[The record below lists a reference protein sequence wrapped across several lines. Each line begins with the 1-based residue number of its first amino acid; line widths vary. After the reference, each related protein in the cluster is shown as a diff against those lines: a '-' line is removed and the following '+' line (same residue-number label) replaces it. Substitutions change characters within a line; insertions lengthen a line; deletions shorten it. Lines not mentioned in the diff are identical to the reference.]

1 MRPSCGMSL
10 PFRYR
15 RNTITRYGNRIAILS
30 ELNEPRTPD
39 ACDGATGH
47 ATPMAE
53 RELMERFDMSRPMD
67 QIDNSSTKP
76 LQTEHH
82 GQMSSRRSQSDVRL
96 ENCESQARRDLPTSL
111 TASQHGPVTLLRLSR
126 PAKRNALDDATIAGI
141 ESFFSDPPEETRA
154 IILHGEGKH
163 FSAGADLSAVIDI
176 SAPASVRRSRSWYRA
191 FDRIENGRVP
201 VVAVLH
207 GGVIG
212 GGLELAAAA
221 HIRVAER
228 SAYYAL
234 PEGTR
239 GIFVGGGAAVRVPRL
254 IGTARMIDMMLTGRT
269 YRAEEGA
276 PLGFSQYVVDDGQ
289 GLAKAIELAERMA
302 TNAVLSNFGVVQAPP
317 RIARADPEAG
327 LLLESLMVAIAASD
341 EEAKARLRAFLEKR
355 APKAFHSPAAAE

>member
-10 PFRYR
+10 PSRYR

-39 ACDGATGH
+39 AWDGATGH

-141 ESFFSDPPEETRA
+141 ESLFSDPPEQTRT
-154 IILHGEGKH
+154 IILHGEGTH
-163 FSAGADLSAVIDI
+163 FSASVDLSSVTDAR
-176 SAPASVRRSRSWYRA
+176 ALASVRFSRSWHRA
-191 FDRIENGRVP
+191 FDRIENGDVP
-201 VVAVLH
+201 VIAVLH
-207 GGVIG
+207 G
-212 GGLELAAAA
+212 
-221 HIRVAER
+221 
-228 SAYYAL
+228 
-234 PEGTR
+234 
-239 GIFVGGGAAVRVPRL
+239 AVK
-254 IGTARMIDMMLTGRT
+254 I
-269 YRAEEGA
+269 
-276 PLGFSQYVVDDGQ
+276 
-289 GLAKAIELAERMA
+289 
-302 TNAVLSNFGVVQAPP
+302 
-317 RIARADPEAG
+317 
-327 LLLESLMVAIAASD
+327 
-341 EEAKARLRAFLEKR
+341 
-355 APKAFHSPAAAE
+355 

>member
-10 PFRYR
+10 PSRYR

-96 ENCESQARRDLPTSL
+96 ENGESQARRDLPTSL

-207 GGVIG
+207 GGVFG

-234 PEGTR
+234 PEGMH
-239 GIFVGGGAAVRVPRL
+239 GIFVGGGGAVRIPRL
-254 IGTARMIDMMLTGRT
+254 IGTTRMIDMMLTGRI
-269 YRAEEGA
+269 YSAEEGVS
-276 PLGFSQYVVDDGQ
+276 LGLSQYVVGDGQ
-289 GLAKAIELAERMA
+289 GIAKGIELAERTA
-302 TNAVLSNFGVVQAPP
+302 ANTELSNFAMLQALP
-317 RIARADPEAG
+317 RIAHSDPESG
-327 LLLESLMVAIAASD
+327 LLMESLMATLAIGDAD
-341 EEAKARLRAFLEKR
+341 AKARINTFLEKR
-355 APKAFHSPAAAE
+355 ASKVSPRPAAAE